1 MCAPRHLHVAA
12 PTAPCIAQGLWL
24 TRARGLQEFE
34 KLTGIPK
41 NKLAFR
47 EKVVRA
53 RTSWTH
59 LLTQLLT
66 VHCWRL
72 HG

>member
-1 MCAPRHLHVAA
+1 MCAPRHLHA
-12 PTAPCIAQGLWL
+12 PTALCIAQGLSL

-47 EKVVRA
+47 EKVVCA
-53 RTSWTH
+53 LDPPHDPTS
-59 LLTQLLT
+59 
-66 VHCWRL
+66 
-72 HG
+72 